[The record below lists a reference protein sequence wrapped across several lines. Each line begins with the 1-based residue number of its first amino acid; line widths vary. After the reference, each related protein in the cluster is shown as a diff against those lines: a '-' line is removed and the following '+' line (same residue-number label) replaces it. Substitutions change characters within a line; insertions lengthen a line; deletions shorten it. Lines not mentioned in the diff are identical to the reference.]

1 MKNDYL
7 IIKFLDEKNLLEIK
21 KSLSIS
27 TETDWQNGISSFI
40 GNLETKNNIELAN
53 PYILQR
59 ISKCLYESIDANKK
73 FANFCF
79 PKKIEDFLVSRTL
92 QHGYYNPHIDSGL
105 NGQYSVTIFLS
116 DPSTYDGGQLC
127 FFMNNEEI
135 NIKLEPGWG
144 IVYPTGIPHRVNIV
158 TNGVRDVIVF
168 WAKSFIKDPIIR
180 EICYELSEI
189 DLGKEDG
196 TGNVVKPYHDFESV
210 LNQNSFKLTNIFNK
224 LIRTYGDI

>member
-92 QHGYYNPHIDSGL
+92 QH
-105 NGQYSVTIFLS
+105 
-116 DPSTYDGGQLC
+116 
-127 FFMNNEEI
+127 
-135 NIKLEPGWG
+135 
-144 IVYPTGIPHRVNIV
+144 
-158 TNGVRDVIVF
+158 
-168 WAKSFIKDPIIR
+168 
-180 EICYELSEI
+180 
-189 DLGKEDG
+189 
-196 TGNVVKPYHDFESV
+196 
-210 LNQNSFKLTNIFNK
+210 
-224 LIRTYGDI
+224 